1 MSLRGA
7 TICGVGSY
15 LPETV
20 LTNAD
25 WERMVDTTDEWIIR
39 HTGISERRLAADDQA
54 SSDLAIR
61 AAQRA
66 LDDADIS
73 PEQIG
78 LIMLTTVTPDYFFPA
93 TACLV
98 QDAIGAKNAG

>member
-25 WERMVDTTDEWIIR
+25 WERMVDTTDEW
-39 HTGISERRLAADDQA
+39 QA
-54 SSDLAIR
+54 SSDLAIQ

-66 LDDADIS
+66 LDDAGIS
-73 PEQIG
+73 PEEIG
-78 LIMLTTVTPDYFFPA
+78 LIMLATVTPDYSFPA

-98 QDAIGAKNAG
+98 QDGIGRIHLCYGRRCQLCAHWRL